1 MEQLKKNRGPL
12 IAAAVL
18 IIIVLACVGIWMG
31 TRPPAVEGAK
41 ALTIQV
47 VHGDGS
53 AKNFDIHTDAENL
66 GDALLEHKEL
76 AVVGSNGEYGLYITS
91 VDGEE
96 ASDADHTYW
105 SISQE
110 GEMLTVGVDNQPIA
124 DGERYELTLSKW

>member
-96 ASDADHTYW
+96 ASDADQTYW

-110 GEMLTVGVDNQPIA
+110 GENADSRRRQPA
-124 DGERYELTLSKW
+124 DSGWRTL

>member
-47 VHGDGS
+47 VHGRRQRQ
-53 AKNFDIHTDAENL
+53 KF
-66 GDALLEHKEL
+66 
-76 AVVGSNGEYGLYITS
+76 
-91 VDGEE
+91 
-96 ASDADHTYW
+96 
-105 SISQE
+105 
-110 GEMLTVGVDNQPIA
+110 
-124 DGERYELTLSKW
+124 